1 MKAGATAV
9 AEIDRR
15 AGLPLA
21 TRSLSVRP
29 MVFSQKLMALAASFL
44 LAVSALRA
52 GEDGPH
58 ASKPEVRREI
68 VAVID
73 AQLAAFRAGEVR
85 QAYGYASADLR
96 AQKRL
101 AAFVAI
107 VRENYPEIW
116 LSKRAE
122 FGLVRDD
129 GATATLL
136 VHVFGQESDAAYDY
150 TLVKENVGWRISG
163 VLRHAPKRSDKV

>member
-1 MKAGATAV
+1 MAR
-9 AEIDRR
+9 AEIGRR
-15 AGLPLA
+15 GGFAFGDGALSMGCMVLFPKLAVLAAGL
-21 TRSLSVRP
+21 V
-29 MVFSQKLMALAASFL
+29 
-44 LAVSALRA
+44 LAVSALRGA
-52 GEDGPH
+52 EDAPH

-116 LSKRAE
+116 SSKRAE
-122 FGLVRDD
+122 YGLVRDD
-129 GATATLL
+129 GTEATVL

-150 TLVKENVGWRISG
+150 TLALESAGWRISG